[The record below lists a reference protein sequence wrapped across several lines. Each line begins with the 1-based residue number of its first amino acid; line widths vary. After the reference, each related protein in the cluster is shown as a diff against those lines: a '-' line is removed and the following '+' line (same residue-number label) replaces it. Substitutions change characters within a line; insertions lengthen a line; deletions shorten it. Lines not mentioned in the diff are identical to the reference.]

1 MRMTKKRK
9 AEEAAKLAEARAAR
23 RPRGSNRQLRSV
35 LNTATASLA
44 FWQKNGNEYMAACAS
59 RTIERMQTEMALR
72 KEEKEL
78 ESAEGESV

>member
-35 LNTATASLA
+35 LNTATSSLA
-44 FWQKNGNEYMAACAS
+44 FWQKNGNEYMAARAS
-59 RTIERMQTEMALR
+59 ATIERMQTEMALR